1 MVRIILVST
10 KKDLG
15 QYFWKL
21 LKLIQ
26 NFNFK
31 ASCLRQVDV
40 YGNKSLDEDG
50 RERFH
55 PINIKRCFEG
65 DYGGWFSSC
74 TINKLKNVIEIVVI
88 LFILNLFW

>member
-1 MVRIILVST
+1 LF
-10 KKDLG
+10 
-15 QYFWKL
+15 QYFLKL
-21 LKLIQ
+21 LKLNQ
-26 NFNFK
+26 NLNFK

-65 DYGGWFSSC
+65 DYGGWFESC
-74 TINKLKNVIEIVVI
+74 TINKLKNVIEIESCRRSFYFK
-88 LFILNLFW
+88 FILIMSLKIHFIN